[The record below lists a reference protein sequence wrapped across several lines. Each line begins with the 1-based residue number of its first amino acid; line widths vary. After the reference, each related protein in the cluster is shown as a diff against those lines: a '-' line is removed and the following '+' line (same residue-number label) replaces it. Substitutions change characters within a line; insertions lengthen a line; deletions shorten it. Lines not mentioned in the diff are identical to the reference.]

1 MDDDKK
7 FSTNTIHSG
16 TYQADGAVNTPVYL
30 SSTYRLNEERYAG
43 WAAGAQHTLLYA
55 RISSVNSEAVAK
67 KIATLEGA
75 EDGEI
80 FSSGITFQRRSHCRI
95 SRCIWWHLWI
105 NGGRSSALWY

>member
-1 MDDDKK
+1 MDDAKK
-7 FSTNTIHSG
+7 FSTNAIHSG

-67 KIATLEGA
+67 KIAT
-75 EDGEI
+75 
-80 FSSGITFQRRSHCRI
+80 
-95 SRCIWWHLWI
+95 
-105 NGGRSSALWY
+105 